1 MRRTTQTRSKKAD
14 EDELAA
20 EDYLHLRRSYISQL
34 NPEIPACRK
43 DYNPGGC
50 SLNCVMINI
59 LQTIETLEN
68 CDYAQRNEAVGLLFV
83 AVTGGHLMNGRTQVM
98 EDRKYNLSEWKE
110 DMKNLMKEFECF
122 HFPLSKYNDID
133 RSYTSKPLDLELPEN
148 TAFICD
154 ASNSK
159 ELVQDLLKIYVE
171 FRDLNMTR
179 EKREIVRNNL
189 MRVLHASV
197 THASQFSILAYSLT
211 LLFVQC
217 PDLLE
222 QPAALNCNDPEL
234 YPKTLKKGFFPAA
247 KQEER
252 EKLFYQINEQIKKHQ
267 WIRLQRTL
275 PYEDFRRLSKEE
287 QGRVMSPDPSVFEA
301 AKITYIRPTD
311 LAERLTRAYKLSNE
325 DSDWVEERWNDL
337 FFCNF
342 ANRETM
348 NKRAAI
354 SRCKERP
361 IGDIL
366 LALNTVLKPQNYIR
380 ILAQQEESIDNE
392 SASAL
397 TRLYNTPVI
406 QSKEDKPTMH
416 VMYDAISAGFHFRH
430 EDITPLVFRLR
441 SGYWYIA
448 EEELDPF
455 ELTLRDSLY
464 QVIDNAF
471 SDYKRFSY
479 LSEVSIDSV
488 SSEVQEKVH
497 RVQGEMTK
505 INWCREAIIDFLQ
518 CVDIDEKTLPEDLFK
533 FLRNHIQSKTERKW
547 IDDIASD
554 SQKHAFETKSLYESA
569 MEQIKLGLFRD
580 MLSTIWS
587 ILDKGGFPIRKSTN
601 KNPHNEAEPPD

>member
-1 MRRTTQTRSKKAD
+1 MRA
-14 EDELAA
+14 
-20 EDYLHLRRSYISQL
+20 
-34 NPEIPACRK
+34 
-43 DYNPGGC
+43 
-50 SLNCVMINI
+50 M
-59 LQTIETLEN
+59 
-68 CDYAQRNEAVGLLFV
+68 F
-83 AVTGGHLMNGRTQVM
+83 
-98 EDRKYNLSEWKE
+98 
-110 DMKNLMKEFECF
+110 
-122 HFPLSKYNDID
+122 
-133 RSYTSKPLDLELPEN
+133 
-148 TAFICD
+148 
-154 ASNSK
+154 
-159 ELVQDLLKIYVE
+159 
-171 FRDLNMTR
+171 
-179 EKREIVRNNL
+179 
-189 MRVLHASV
+189 
-197 THASQFSILAYSLT
+197 
-211 LLFVQC
+211 
-217 PDLLE
+217 
-222 QPAALNCNDPEL
+222 
-234 YPKTLKKGFFPAA
+234 
-247 KQEER
+247 
-252 EKLFYQINEQIKKHQ
+252 
-267 WIRLQRTL
+267 
-275 PYEDFRRLSKEE
+275 
-287 QGRVMSPDPSVFEA
+287 PDPSVFDA

-479 LSEVSIDSV
+479 LPEVSIDSV

-505 INWCREAIIDFLQ
+505 IKWCREVIIDFLQ
-518 CVDIDEKTLPEDLFK
+518 CVDIDEKTLPEGLFK

-554 SQKHAFETKSLYESA
+554 PQKHAFETKSLYESA